1 MSDMM
6 MESPVAAA
14 TTVLETPEESFAQP
28 LAEPDL
34 RQQVLV
40 LQLSGSGLDSAVVG
54 WSRYDGTGRS
64 RPTMGDSDVPPYATG
79 VDALR
84 AGWRLLQASQLLP
97 PLPGH
102 EHDTS
107 YLPNEFWFTRLVR
120 I

>member
-1 MSDMM
+1 MSMM
-6 MESPVAAA
+6 MEEAVATGDADL
-14 TTVLETPEESFAQP
+14 VTPEESFAQP
-28 LAEPDL
+28 LAEPDV

-64 RPTMGDSDVPPYATG
+64 RPTMGDSDEPPYETG
-79 VDALR
+79 VAALQD
-84 AGWRLLQASQLLP
+84 GWRLLQAAQLLP

-102 EHDTS
+102 EHDVS

-120 I
+120 V

>member
-1 MSDMM
+1 MT
-6 MESPVAAA
+6 ELVETTPPVEP
-14 TTVLETPEESFAQP
+14 VETSFTQP

-40 LQLSGSGLDSAVVG
+40 LQLSSSALDSAVLG

-64 RPTMGDSDVPPYATG
+64 HPTMGDSDEPPYESG
-79 VDALR
+79 VAALQD
-84 AGWRLLQASQLLP
+84 GWRLLQASQLLP
-97 PLPGH
+97 PPRGH

>member
-1 MSDMM
+1 MSMM
-6 MESPVAAA
+6 MEESPTGVGPD
-14 TTVLETPEESFAQP
+14 VVSPQESFAQP

-64 RPTMGDSDVPPYATG
+64 HPTMGDSDDPPYETG
-79 VDALR
+79 VAALQD
-84 AGWRLLQASQLLP
+84 GWRLLQAAQLVP

-102 EHDTS
+102 EHDVS
-107 YLPNEFWFTRLVR
+107 YLPNEFWLTRLVR